1 MAFNT
6 QDAYDSPE
14 LSGGQPP
21 DDDHGGGDDGN
32 SGGPGRGNRR
42 TGLLAWSTLT
52 VSLLVLALVVYCVHD
67 ALAAP
72 GRQGATAKLA
82 RWGRCH
88 HLVLVADLID
98 GRARTAS
105 AADCSATTY
114 SVLRTTR
121 ARAVARPRPVVAVV
135 PIHPPVRP
143 LVDPA
148 YPGEGAFS
156 PLVEVKGQPVVQRAL
171 MRPDAYDA
179 TFPVGVVWMK
189 RSALR
194 FELHPGVSEPGGDW
208 PVPATVP
215 PGHRTG
221 LVATYNGGFKL
232 SNGDSH
238 GGFYLDGRTAVP
250 LVDGAASEVF
260 HRDGSVT
267 MGAWNRDVAMTPD
280 VVGVR
285 QCLVPLVSGGRVT
298 EAVDDGGTDVWGLTD
313 GGNSFVARSG
323 VGIDR
328 HGDLI
333 YVGGRLMSVQ
343 TLATTLQRAGAVT
356 AMMLDINLSWPS
368 FISYD
373 GSRQPADPVPYN
385 LVNFVR
391 APTRYYEQS
400 SRDFVAVYAR
410 G

>member
-1 MAFNT
+1 MAYNQ
-6 QDAYDSPE
+6 QDAQQDACESTEP
-14 LSGGQPP
+14 SGSEPAPGRPGRP
-21 DDDHGGGDDGN
+21 GGGDH
-32 SGGPGRGNRR
+32 RRR
-42 TGLLAWSTLT
+42 TLLTWSALT
-52 VSLLVLALVVYCVHD
+52 VSLLVLALVVYCVQD

-72 GRQGATAKLA
+72 GKQGATAKLA

-88 HLVLVADLID
+88 HLVVVADLID
-98 GRARTAS
+98 GRARTPG
-105 AADCSATTY
+105 AADCSAGTL
-114 SVLRTTR
+114 SVLRTTHPG
-121 ARAVARPRPVVAVV
+121 AAARPRPVVAVV
-135 PIHPPVRP
+135 PLHPPVRT
-143 LVDPA
+143 LVAPA
-148 YPGEGAFS
+148 MPGEGVFS
-156 PLVEVKGQPVVQRAL
+156 PLVVVGGQPVVQRAL
-171 MRPDAYDA
+171 MRPDDEDA

-194 FELHPGVSEPGGDW
+194 FELHPGAAEPGGDW
-208 PVPATVP
+208 PVPPTVP
-215 PGHRTG
+215 TGHRTG

-260 HRDGSVT
+260 HRNGSLT
-267 MGAWNRDVAMTPD
+267 IGTWNRDVAMAPD

-285 QCLVPLVSGGRVT
+285 QCLVPLVAGGRVT
-298 EAVDDGGTDVWGLTD
+298 EAVYDGGTDVWGLTD

-323 VGIDR
+323 VGVDR
-328 HGDLI
+328 NGDVI
-333 YVGGRLMSVQ
+333 YVGGRLMSVE
-343 TLATTLQRAGAVT
+343 TLADTLQRAGAVS

-373 GSRQPADPVPYN
+373 GTRHPTDPVPYN

-391 APTRYYEQS
+391 APTRYYDQS

-410 G
+410 R